1 MGCRNGEAET
11 AVELPVSDSGNALL
25 LATVS
30 TVGLPVEVQVKDG
43 SLYSGVFHTASVDE
57 GYGIVLKKAM
67 MIEKG
72 KCNSV
77 LEVGALVDTLVVL
90 SNDLVQ
96 VIVKDFLLPMEGD
109 ICYSVGDRLC
119 EGIDTIDSS
128 GTDATSLNEENKSIG
143 FSGDADIDNTHNV
156 KRLVKSLDNNHHDL
170 VRRDGG
176 ACKEEVEE
184 QSHRHVVSVNERQ
197 VGANEAHAPENSG
210 SNVEMDSSTNTV
222 AGEDHYSSSCFE
234 RPQHEIPNIESH
246 DDLAFKQSISEN
258 KRCSSFLKN
267 TADILA
273 ETPSNGQI
281 SNISTSSS
289 SVSSDKNSSS
299 NISASPNLPAAEGT
313 PLHSTSTKEFT
324 LNPEAKLFFPS
335 FGSSRSASA
344 VIPNTMNTSYVS
356 GIPPAMPITAAAQS
370 SFEISSFPSCTPLPA
385 KFVHYSPL
393 VSGQTGINAQYP
405 RPISGPVNTR
415 HQQARFFGQYH
426 PAVQTGTTYMHQ
438 HAQPVMVGRAGQ
450 LIYMHPISQDP
461 MQGTTV
467 FPQGFPVLTP
477 CQASIPKF
485 EGAPAQ
491 SLQYYMNPYLIA
503 SPPVQAYAVPSP
515 VHFSSP
521 IPAIRPITVPG
532 GKDFFGSKFQ

>member
-1 MGCRNGEAET
+1 M
-11 AVELPVSDSGNALL
+11 ELLVTDSGNALL

-72 KCNSV
+72 KCNSA

-109 ICYSVGDRLC
+109 ICYSVGDSLC

-128 GTDATSLNEENKSIG
+128 NTDAISRNEEKKSIG
-143 FSGDADIDNTHNV
+143 FSGDADIDNAHNV
-156 KRLVKSLDNNHHDL
+156 KSLVKPLDNNYHDL
-170 VRRDGG
+170 VRKDGG
-176 ACKEEVEE
+176 VCKEEDEE
-184 QSHRHVVSVNERQ
+184 QSHRPVVCVTERQ
-197 VGANEAHAPENSG
+197 VGADEAHSPENSG

-222 AGEDHYSSSCFE
+222 ACEDHYSSSCFH
-234 RPQHEIPNIESH
+234 RPQHKIPNIESH
-246 DDLAFKQSISEN
+246 DDLAFKQSISED
-258 KRCSSFLKN
+258 KICSSCPEN

-289 SVSSDKNSSS
+289 SLSSDNNSSCP
-299 NISASPNLPAAEGT
+299 NTSASPNLPASEGSS
-313 PLHSTSTKEFT
+313 LHSACTKEFT

-335 FGSSRSASA
+335 FVSSRSASA
-344 VIPNTMNTSYVS
+344 VIPNTMNTSYMS
-356 GIPPAMPITAAAQS
+356 GIPPAMPVATAAQS
-370 SFEISSFPSCTPLPA
+370 SFEISSFPSYTPLPA
-385 KFVHYSPL
+385 KFVHYNPF
-393 VSGQTGINAQYP
+393 VSGETGINTQYP

-426 PAVQTGTTYMHQ
+426 PAVQTGTTYVHP

-461 MQGTTV
+461 VQGTAIL
-467 FPQGFPVLTP
+467 PQGFPVLTP
-477 CQASIPKF
+477 YQANIPKF
-485 EGAPAQ
+485 EGAPSQ
-491 SLQYYMNPYLIA
+491 TMQFCMNPPYLIA
-503 SPPVQAYAVPSP
+503 AAPVQTYAVPSP
-515 VHFSSP
+515 VQFSSP
-521 IPAIRPITVPG
+521 IPAIRPITVPS

>member
-1 MGCRNGEAET
+1 
-11 AVELPVSDSGNALL
+11 
-25 LATVS
+25 
-30 TVGLPVEVQVKDG
+30 
-43 SLYSGVFHTASVDE
+43 
-57 GYGIVLKKAM
+57 M

-72 KCNSV
+72 KCNST

-109 ICYSVGDRLC
+109 ICYSVGDSSC
-119 EGIDTIDSS
+119 QEIDTIDSS
-128 GTDATSLNEENKSIG
+128 VTDATSRIFGSNEENKSIY
-143 FSGDADIDNTHNV
+143 FSGDTDIDNMHNV

-176 ACKEEVEE
+176 ACEERVEE
-184 QSHRHVVSVNERQ
+184 QSHRPVVSVNERQ

-222 AGEDHYSSSCFE
+222 AREDHYSSSCFE
-234 RPQHEIPNIESH
+234 CSQHETADIESH
-246 DDLAFKQSISEN
+246 DDLAFKQSLSED
-258 KRCSSFLKN
+258 KRCSSCLKS

-273 ETPSNGQI
+273 KTPSNGQI
-281 SNISTSSS
+281 SNILISSS
-289 SVSSDKNSSS
+289 SVFSDKNFSCS

-313 PLHSTSTKEFT
+313 PLHSTCTKEFT

-335 FGSSRSASA
+335 FVSSRSACA
-344 VIPNTMNTSYVS
+344 VIPNTMNTSYMS
-356 GIPPAMPITAAAQS
+356 GIPPAMPVTAAAQP
-370 SFEISSFPSCTPLPA
+370 SFEISSFPNCTPLPA

-393 VSGQTGINAQYP
+393 VSGHIGINAQYP
-405 RPISGPVNTR
+405 RSISGPVNTR
-415 HQQARFFGQYH
+415 HQQARFFVQYH
-426 PAVQTGTTYMHQ
+426 PAVQTGTTYVHQ

-461 MQGTTV
+461 MQGTAV
-467 FPQGFPVLTP
+467 LPQGFPVLTP

-491 SLQYYMNPYLIA
+491 SLQYYMNPYLVA
-503 SPPVQAYAVPSP
+503 SAPVQAYAVPSP
-515 VHFSSP
+515 VQFSSP
-521 IPAIRPITVPG
+521 IPAIRPIVVPG